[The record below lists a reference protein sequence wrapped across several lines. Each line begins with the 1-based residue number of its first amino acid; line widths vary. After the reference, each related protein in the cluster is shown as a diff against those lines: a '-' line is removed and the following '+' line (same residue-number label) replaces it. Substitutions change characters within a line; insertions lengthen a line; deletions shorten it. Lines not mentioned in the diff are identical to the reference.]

1 VKDGKMDQETLFKL
15 YMLEREYQRRA
26 FGDYRNNDSLN
37 LASFIVFLETYLKR
51 AKESYAEN
59 WTPNL
64 PGWLEGCTESN
75 DQGTAPVKT
84 YEFIIKI
91 MALAGAALETYT
103 EINPDEWRR
112 DGVKDKWLG
121 DK

>member
-1 VKDGKMDQETLFKL
+1 
-15 YMLEREYQRRA
+15 
-26 FGDYRNNDSLN
+26 
-37 LASFIVFLETYLKR
+37 
-51 AKESYAEN
+51 
-59 WTPNL
+59 
-64 PGWLEGCTESN
+64 
-75 DQGTAPVKT
+75 
-84 YEFIIKI
+84 